1 MTEREAYF
9 RDARSWAEDTRAKT
23 SRSKQI
29 AWTIAGI
36 AVGAAAFEAVALAM
50 LTPLKTVQPIT
61 LLVDRQTGFV
71 QALDPTTP
79 KRVSAD
85 AALTDAYL
93 AQYVSAREGFD
104 RATLQIDYRRV
115 ALWSA
120 GRARASYLSG
130 IAATNPASPIQA
142 LPGGTIVSV
151 RVKSVSR
158 LQSGTSLV
166 RFDTQRIDRNGQ
178 AEAPRPWISVV
189 RFRYSDAPMA
199 FEDRLV
205 NPLGFQVTA
214 YRRDAEAPPPPEA
227 AVSPPVASSTGGQ
240 TLLSLTETRARPAV
254 PTQAPVRRRVPTQDE
269 RGGVGGPFIPRRE
282 VPANQIP
289 LGSPLGPRLGVT
301 AGPVATGQQP

>member
-1 MTEREAYF
+1 MTERETYF
-9 RDARSWAEDTRAKT
+9 KEARSWAEDTRANS

-36 AVGAAAFEAVALAM
+36 AIGAAAFEAVALAM

-71 QALDPTTP
+71 QALDPNSP
-79 KRVSAD
+79 QRVSAD

-104 RATLQIDYRRV
+104 RATLQVDYRRV
-115 ALWSA
+115 ALWSL

-130 IAATNPASPIQA
+130 IAATNPASPIQT
-142 LPGGTIVSV
+142 LPGGTLVSV

-158 LQSGTSLV
+158 LQSGVSLV
-166 RFDTQRIDRNGQ
+166 RFDTQRVDRNGQ

-189 RFRYSDAPMA
+189 RFRYSNAPMT
-199 FEDRLV
+199 FGDRLV
-205 NPLGFQVTA
+205 NPLGFQVTS
-214 YRRDAEAPPPPEA
+214 YRRDAEASPEAKA
-227 AVSPPVASSTGGQ
+227 AVSPPVVNTATVPTALPVIGPRASSATP
-240 TLLSLTETRARPAV
+240 TPARAI
-254 PTQAPVRRRVPTQDE
+254 RRTALQGPP
-269 RGGVGGPFIPRRE
+269 GGVGGPFIAQRE

-289 LGSPLGPRLGVT
+289 MGSPLSPGNGFSP
-301 AGPVATGQQP
+301 AQEMSQQP